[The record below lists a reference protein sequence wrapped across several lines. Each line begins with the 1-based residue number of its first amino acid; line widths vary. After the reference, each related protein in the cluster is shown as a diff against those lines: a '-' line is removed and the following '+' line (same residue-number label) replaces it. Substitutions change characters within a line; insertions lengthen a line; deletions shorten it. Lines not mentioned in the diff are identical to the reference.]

1 MNTYTKKLVSI
12 ILSSMLVATL
22 VTVGRMHGHLTSFT
36 GLLVCI
42 VAGLVLGF
50 AHAFIFDES
59 TDEQ

>member
-1 MNTYTKKLVSI
+1 
-12 ILSSMLVATL
+12 MLVATL